1 MKILFFIFVLTQS
14 FLMVCQTK
22 TFNLVSEMNLV
33 FTLEDGSLTQYWGYG
48 IVNGNGSHSMSLPGP
63 LLEVNQGDTVV
74 INFYNDS
81 PEDHTIHLHGLDVD
95 QANDGVPSTSFAI
108 PSQQTTTYT
117 FVAEHTGTFM
127 YHCHVLTTLHLT
139 MGMYGMIVVNN
150 YPDSTKLFDGGPS
163 FTNQYKFLTSD
174 MDLSWNNNTL
184 SIPPM
189 YLFKSN
195 YFMVN
200 GLSGND
206 LYNNPNHIVTCNV
219 GDSVLL
225 RLGNIAYSKVVYIFP
240 PELNARA
247 YLSDGRVLP
256 QSFSCD
262 SLVVNAGERY
272 TILLAPQEELT
283 FQHQD
288 ILVNYYEAR
297 NNNLEHTNVI
307 QLNTDLD
314 INKVLNDELAI
325 YPNPGTGIFN
335 FKTLTINGN
344 LQIYDITGQLIF
356 STIIN
361 QYTTSIDLTSFSKGI
376 YLLKYNQQ
384 TIKIVKQ

>member
-1 MKILFFIFVLTQS
+1 
-14 FLMVCQTK
+14 
-22 TFNLVSEMNLV
+22 
-33 FTLEDGSLTQYWGYG
+33 
-48 IVNGNGSHSMSLPGP
+48 
-63 LLEVNQGDTVV
+63 
-74 INFYNDS
+74 
-81 PEDHTIHLHGLDVD
+81 
-95 QANDGVPSTSFAI
+95 
-108 PSQQTTTYT
+108 
-117 FVAEHTGTFM
+117 
-127 YHCHVLTTLHLT
+127 
-139 MGMYGMIVVNN
+139 
-150 YPDSTKLFDGGPS
+150 
-163 FTNQYKFLTSD
+163 
-174 MDLSWNNNTL
+174 
-184 SIPPM
+184 
-189 YLFKSN
+189 
-195 YFMVN
+195 
-200 GLSGND
+200 
-206 LYNNPNHIVTCNV
+206 
-219 GDSVLL
+219 
-225 RLGNIAYSKVVYIFP
+225 
-240 PELNARA
+240 
-247 YLSDGRVLP
+247 
-256 QSFSCD
+256 
-262 SLVVNAGERY
+262 VVNAGERY